1 MKLADHVVAG
11 EPDEVF
17 QEIAKDFENG
27 TARRFYQ
34 VEEKPDLTKTPV
46 ARFDL
51 LKNDYY
57 ASMPIQFSRGCPFQ
71 CEFCDIIILYGRR
84 PRAKRPEQIR
94 AELDTLLSLGWK
106 KQVFIV
112 DDNFIGN
119 HKLALELAVELEK
132 WQKARGFPLAFYTEA
147 SMDLAQRPALIEAM
161 VKANF
166 FYVFVGIE
174 SPSKE
179 SLTETK
185 KYQNLRLDPVES
197 IRILHRGGLWVT
209 GGFILGFDSDPEDIF
224 EQQIRFIETTAIPW
238 AMLNFLHA
246 IPLTPLHDRM
256 RRDGRLLEHSVNS
269 SDATISNFRTMIPT
283 DVLVRG
289 FQKILSSI
297 YNPEKFY
304 ERALRSLEDWQAR
317 DCQRPAQQP
326 SFASMV
332 RIVLR
337 SFWHQG
343 FKSSYRKAYW
353 KYFFKLLSRYAM
365 NRPKL
370 WLGFTILI
378 SGHHFI
384 PYSKEVVQKVE
395 GEVTERVHMPELAVS
410 VQTPS

>member
-1 MKLADHVVAG
+1 
-11 EPDEVF
+11 
-17 QEIAKDFENG
+17 
-27 TARRFYQ
+27 
-34 VEEKPDLTKTPV
+34 
-46 ARFDL
+46 
-51 LKNDYY
+51 
-57 ASMPIQFSRGCPFQ
+57 
-71 CEFCDIIILYGRR
+71 
-84 PRAKRPEQIR
+84 
-94 AELDTLLSLGWK
+94 
-106 KQVFIV
+106 
-112 DDNFIGN
+112 
-119 HKLALELAVELEK
+119 
-132 WQKARGFPLAFYTEA
+132 
-147 SMDLAQRPALIEAM
+147 MDLAQRPALIEAM

-256 RRDGRLLEHSVNS
+256 RRDGRLVEHSVNS